1 MTDGYYKKDLNR
13 PIGIA
18 ILSAL
23 YAISAFF
30 SLARF
35 IMGIP
40 IVVIGQTISG
50 FPAQLF
56 YTFMILLN
64 IYLAYGFNKL
74 LKPAWVISIIFTL
87 YGLLETIFLLILL
100 ENLNTSKTNEIF
112 SITLQPLYP
121 RSHLSSVN
129 RIGLR
134 LF

>member
-74 LKPAWVISIIFTL
+74 LKPAWVISIIYTL
-87 YGLLETIFLLILL
+87 HGLINTIIYFSCSQWNYYMIYPLFLNLVILAYIIGKS
-100 ENLNTSKTNEIF
+100 EYFLNK
-112 SITLQPLYP
+112 
-121 RSHLSSVN
+121 
-129 RIGLR
+129 
-134 LF
+134 

>member
-1 MTDGYYKKDLNR
+1 MTDGHYKKDLNR

-30 SLARF
+30 SLARL

-64 IYLAYGFNKL
+64 VYLAYGFNKL

-87 YGLLETIFLLILL
+87 YGLLETILYFSYSQWSYNIIFPLFLNLIILAYIIRKS
-100 ENLNTSKTNEIF
+100 EYFQNE
-112 SITLQPLYP
+112 
-121 RSHLSSVN
+121 
-129 RIGLR
+129 
-134 LF
+134 

>member
-1 MTDGYYKKDLNR
+1 MTDGHYNKYLNR

-30 SLARF
+30 SLARL

-40 IVVIGQTISG
+40 VVIGQTISG

-64 IYLAYGFNKL
+64 VYLAYGFNKL

-87 YGLLETIFLLILL
+87 YGLLKTIINFSYSQWSYKMIFPLFLNLIILAYIIRKS
-100 ENLNTSKTNEIF
+100 EYFQNE
-112 SITLQPLYP
+112 
-121 RSHLSSVN
+121 
-129 RIGLR
+129 
-134 LF
+134 